1 MKSNFRKMN
10 DSIAII
16 GVSFELPNIKN
27 WNDLKNSLADNTS
40 FIGEMPEDRLKE
52 IQKAL
57 GTLQMAKAGY
67 LKEIDK
73 FDNEYFGFTER
84 ESVKT
89 FPEHRLFLTH
99 AMRAFYHA
107 GYSEAALKG
116 SKTGI
121 FFTASKSAYY
131 NYANVADLSFGRVDF
146 VNGIEGTRLA
156 KYLDTRGPVI
166 SINTSCS
173 SSLVAINVARQSLN
187 DNECDMAIVGG
198 AKIVTLP
205 HKATLKNVVHSKKG
219 ECRPFDQEA
228 DGMMN
233 GEGAIFF
240 VLKRYEKAV
249 KDGDVILGEI
259 RGIGIN
265 HGGGRI
271 SSLAAPSSDAQK
283 EVITQAWEK
292 AKIDPGKIRFIEAHG
307 TATILGDPIEIEG
320 IKQAFH
326 EAKITGENTSCALSS
341 FKGQIG
347 HLDYLAGLAGLLRL
361 VAALNLKVI
370 PVQSNFN
377 TLNKYFHIENT
388 GLYIP
393 TQIQDWPGE
402 NGERIGGVSS
412 YGMTGTNVHLV
423 VSQKDAHLTNAYN
436 EKTINYFQI
445 SHKDHQKLA
454 DYKNYI
460 LEKIAP
466 LDSIEEFH
474 QLCLRLN
481 RVFQIDKVN
490 QGIIY
495 TSKESLISSL
505 KSKDTNITTQR
516 LFLLLDAAVV
526 NYSKE
531 FIQSL
536 FWENLFIKQ
545 VWDQHVSLSL
555 DSIQDQYT
563 LNVLFQYTIY
573 KYLLEKIG
581 AGIKFIAPKGG
592 SILGALIKSET
603 TVSAIINETNDPE
616 QSHHALNE
624 ELFRKYLRDNL
635 AKEEITVI
643 DFSGKDKNRFSD
655 LNLKLNVVAGSLL
668 DEDRFL
674 LYSNMVETGVNP
686 LQTGFNPAF
695 NDIELPYFNL
705 KRFWPEVQVNPL
717 INKIERENTGGVAI
731 ERKTT
736 LQLSK
741 DEIAKVVRNSWAVI
755 LETDDFKETDDFFEM
770 GGTSLAA
777 LEMIDEIGKN
787 ITGVK
792 IPYESIYSHAT
803 ISQLTAVIHSQ
814 LADTPKPDSNISNAP
829 RQLSKAEVESIIRS
843 SWALILETNDFKEDD
858 DFFEIGGTSLAALE
872 MIDEIGKQITGVK
885 IPYEEIYSCS
895 TIPKLSDRI
904 LSQIGISAVAEN
916 GGERYFDSKL
926 REDQYNELLGD
937 LKKED
942 LLKQIPDNILITGG
956 TGLLGM
962 NILNY
967 LINHTQA
974 RLYCLVRKGGYDSAE
989 QRFWSIY
996 EKYFEVSS
1004 KGRITVIEGDLYAE
1018 GLEIK
1023 DLDEADKIDMI
1034 FHVAGSPQF
1043 MSQKTIEEHINFS
1056 GTRNIVNWANR
1067 QEIKKLTFISTIG
1080 VVGRRMPTGVENFY
1094 ETDTNL
1100 GQQNENLIHGASKLK
1115 AEEYINNHYN
1125 YKAKIF
1131 RIPNIGGRLDDGN
1144 FPTDLNKNL
1153 MWLRLKSL
1161 SELTCYCEELLNENS
1176 GVGFIPVDIVSAL
1189 ITEISFAETAALNVY
1204 HIVHRKYF
1212 TNREVLSSLGK
1223 IGIPLE
1229 KVSYDNFVTYMSA
1242 NDQKMN
1248 YHQVAQKENRHK
1260 FRADATNEIIS
1271 RLNLDSILDF
1281 DTQVYLDRLI
1291 GSNFKHSET
1300 ALRKNVL

>member
-1 MKSNFRKMN
+1 MN

-16 GVSFELPNIKN
+16 GVAFELPNIKN
-27 WNDLKNSLADNTS
+27 WNDLKNSLSDNTS
-40 FIGEMPEDRLKE
+40 AIGEMPEERLKE
-52 IQKAL
+52 IQNAL
-57 GTLQMAKAGY
+57 GNLQMAKAGY

-107 GYSEAALKG
+107 GYCEASLKG

-131 NYANVADLSFGRVDF
+131 KYGNVADMSFGHVDF

-198 AKIVTLP
+198 AKIVTIP
-205 HKATLKNVVHSKKG
+205 QRATVKNVVHSKKG

-228 DGMMN
+228 DGMVN

-240 VLKRYEKAV
+240 VLKRYEKALR
-249 KDGDVILGEI
+249 DGDAILGEI

-283 EVITQAWEK
+283 EVIMQAWEK
-292 AKIDPGKIRFIEAHG
+292 AKIDPGKIRYIEAHG

-320 IKQAFH
+320 IKQAFR
-326 EAKITGENTSCALSS
+326 EANITSENASCGLSS

-370 PVQSNFN
+370 PVQPNFK
-377 TLNKYFHIENT
+377 TLNKYFHIEDT
-388 GLYIP
+388 GLYVP
-393 TQIQDWPGE
+393 TQIRDWPGE

-412 YGMTGTNVHLV
+412 YGMTGTNAHLV
-423 VSQKDAHLTNAYN
+423 VSQKDAHLTNAYG
-436 EKTINYFQI
+436 EKRTNYLQI
-445 SHKDHQKLA
+445 SHKGHQKLA
-454 DYKNYI
+454 HYKDYI
-460 LEKIAP
+460 LERIAA
-466 LDSIEEFH
+466 LDSIEEVH
-474 QLCLRLN
+474 QLCLKLN
-481 RVFQIDKVN
+481 RIFQIDKVN

-495 TSKESLISSL
+495 TSKESLILSL
-505 KSKDTNITTQR
+505 RSKDVNIVTQR
-516 LFLLLDAAVV
+516 LFLLLDTAVV

-536 FWENLFIKQ
+536 FMENVFIKQ
-545 VWDQHVSLSL
+545 VWDQHISLSL

-563 LNVLFQYTIY
+563 LNVLFQYAIY
-573 KYLLEKIG
+573 KYLIEKLG

-592 SILGALIKSET
+592 SILSALIKSEI
-603 TVSAIINETNDPE
+603 TVSEMISAKNDPD
-616 QSHHALNE
+616 QSHHVLNE
-624 ELFRKYLRDNL
+624 ELFRKYLQDNL
-635 AKEEITVI
+635 ANEEITVI
-643 DFSGKDKNRFSD
+643 DFSGKDKNRFND
-655 LNLKLNVVAGSLL
+655 LNLKLNVIAGSLF

-674 LYSNMVETGVNP
+674 LYSNMVDTGVNP
-686 LQTGFNPAF
+686 LQTGFNPVF
-695 NDIELPYFNL
+695 NDIDLPYFSP
-705 KRFWPEVQVNPL
+705 KRFWPDVQVNPL
-717 INKIERENTGGVAI
+717 INKTERKNTVAAAI
-731 ERKTT
+731 ESKTT

-741 DEIAKVVRNSWAVI
+741 DEVAKVVRNSWATI
-755 LETDDFKETDDFFEM
+755 LETDDFKEEDDFFEI

-787 ITGVK
+787 IAGVK

-803 ISQLTAVIHSQ
+803 IPQLTAIIYSQLTGAS
-814 LADTPKPDSNISNAP
+814 KPDTNN
-829 RQLSKAEVESIIRS
+829 SKAARHLSRAEVVNIIRN

-858 DFFEIGGTSLAALE
+858 DFFDIGGTSLAALE

-885 IPYEEIYSCS
+885 IPYEEIYSCA
-895 TIPKLSDRI
+895 TIAKLSDKI
-904 LSQIGISAVAEN
+904 MPQLGISAVADDDDKTL
-916 GGERYFDSKL
+916 FDSTL
-926 REDQYNELLGD
+926 REARYNELLRD
-937 LKKED
+937 LRKED
-942 LLKQIPDNILITGG
+942 LIKRVPDNILITGG

-974 RLYCLVRKGGYDSAE
+974 RLYCLVRKGGYDSAA
-989 QRFWSIY
+989 QRFWSVY
-996 EKYFEVSS
+996 ENYFEIED

-1018 GLEIK
+1018 SLGIK
-1023 DLDEADKIDMI
+1023 DLDEVYKIDMI

-1056 GTRNIVNWANR
+1056 GTRNVVEWANN
-1067 QEIKKLTFISTIG
+1067 QKIKKLTFVSTIG
-1080 VVGRRMPTGVENFY
+1080 VVGKKMPTRVENFY

-1100 GQQNENLIHGASKLK
+1100 GQQSENLIHGASKLK

-1131 RIPNIGGRLDDGN
+1131 RIPNIGGRLDDGT

-1161 SELTCYCEELLNENS
+1161 SELKCYCEELLNQNS
-1176 GVGFIPVDIVSAL
+1176 GIGFIPVDIVSAL
-1189 ITEISFAETAALNVY
+1189 IAEISFAEIAALNVY

-1212 TNREVLSSLGK
+1212 TNGEVLSSLKK

-1229 KVSYDNFVTYMSA
+1229 PVSYDNFITYISE
-1242 NDQKMN
+1242 NDHKMN
-1248 YHQVAQKENRHK
+1248 FHQVAQKENRYK
-1260 FRADATNEIIS
+1260 YRADATNEIIS
-1271 RLNLDSILDF
+1271 RLNLDSILYF

-1291 GSNFKHSET
+1291 GSNLKHSET
-1300 ALRKNVL
+1300 ALRKNIL